1 MYISKNNNYTP
12 SFQAFPVAKISTP
25 KDKIIL
31 LQLEQNRDRQTIGKL
46 LNSFLDGSIGDKF
59 PNTLHGAMIEFMKNG
74 FASINKKGVKSILS
88 VKDGVP
94 TGMINYSINDRK
106 KEIYIDFLASWFPQ
120 KNSKVK
126 NNGKMLI
133 RHVYQEV
140 LNNRAE
146 KITLIPGFTSSGYY
160 KKLGF
165 KFVSDEAQIN
175 GEQVKS
181 QIKNLNNIFDYT
193 NIDRG

>member
-1 MYISKNNNYTP
+1 
-12 SFQAFPVAKISTP
+12 
-25 KDKIIL
+25 
-31 LQLEQNRDRQTIGKL
+31 
-46 LNSFLDGSIGDKF
+46 
-59 PNTLHGAMIEFMKNG
+59 MIEFMKNG

-106 KEIYIDFLASWFPQ
+106 KEIYIDFLASWFPR